1 MTSMIFYENAVPLNR
16 ASHQNLK
23 LRPNPDY
30 FTFASQTNS
39 VLLAASEFPEALRD
53 YPIVFVG
60 QEGGPFAV
68 VALVGFS
75 DKENLMVDASG
86 RWEAN
91 TYVPAFIRRYPFIL
105 ATGANDDPDNMTV
118 CIDEACKGLGTE
130 EGEALFGANG
140 VETEYM
146 KGVVGFL
153 QLFHAEMKRTG
164 EFAARLAALGLLT
177 SKVVNVQSNGETK
190 TLGGFFLVDQEKL
203 DALTDAQMLAL
214 ARSGDLAFIH
224 AHLLSLANVS
234 RLAARLD
241 ERLQAAAGTAPA

>member
-1 MTSMIFYENAVPLNR
+1 MTSMIFYERTVPLNR

-39 VLLAASEFPEALRD
+39 VLLAASEFPDALRD

-68 VALVGFS
+68 VALVGFA

-86 RWEAN
+86 RWEAG

-105 ATGANDDPDNMTV
+105 ATDNDDDNMTV

-130 EGEALFGANG
+130 EGEALFGADG
-140 VETEYM
+140 VETAYM
-146 KGVVGFL
+146 KNVVGFL
-153 QLFHAEMKRTG
+153 QTFHAEMKRTG

-177 SKVVNVQSNGETK
+177 SKVINVQSNGARQ

-203 DALTDAQMLAL
+203 DALNDAQMLAL
-214 ARSGDLAFIH
+214 ARSGDLAWIH
-224 AHLLSLANVS
+224 AHQLSLSNVS
-234 RLAARLD
+234 RLASRFD
-241 ERLQAAAGTAPA
+241 ERLGAAAVKAPA